1 MTKHA
6 LLASVFAFAAVAAPA
21 SADFGGLYLGAHAGG
36 IWGDIETTTATAPV
50 WFDGDNADF
59 SASGV
64 LAGGQVGYDFLFSN
78 WVFGIELS
86 GSTMDFEEVRVIDD
100 DTYSSDLEWL
110 GVAALRAG
118 WVMNQR
124 SLIYVKGGYAA
135 GSVQTRD
142 VDTNGVDG
150 TGAFSTDEMHGGW
163 MAGAGFEHQLSSEF
177 SAALEYNYIDL
188 GSQDHSA
195 VSGGN
200 IVNDVDVQTHAV
212 TARLNWHFWS
222 P

>member
-6 LLASVFAFAAVAAPA
+6 LLASVFAFGAALAPA
-21 SADFGGLYLGAHAGG
+21 HADWSGLYLGAHAGG
-36 IWGDIETTTATAPV
+36 IWGDIDTTTTTSPV

-64 LAGGQVGYDFLFSN
+64 LAGAQVGYNFQFTNL
-78 WVFGIELS
+78 VIGIELS
-86 GSTMDFEEVRVIDD
+86 GSTMDLEESQAIDD
-100 DTYSSDLEWL
+100 DLYSAEVEWL
-110 GVAALRAG
+110 GIAALRAG
-118 WVMNQR
+118 WAVNQR
-124 SLIYVKGGYAA
+124 SLVYLKGGYAT

-142 VDTNGVDG
+142 VDTNGGDG
-150 TGAFSTDEMHGGW
+150 IGAFSTDETHGGW
-163 MAGAGFEHQLSSEF
+163 MAGAGLEHQLSSDV

-188 GSQDHSA
+188 GSQDHRA

-200 IVNDVDVQTHAV
+200 IVNDVEVQTHAV
-212 TARLNWHFWS
+212 TARLNWRFWS